1 MTRVTGV
8 SEGQRGQQAARSLAV
23 GEDQSRMSTQPGG
36 SHPAGVSLRL
46 KPCSGL
52 DPLPTSLKPL
62 LLWGQGGLQHYLE
75 PTEAGM
81 EVVEGQD
88 TVVDCQEAEEPG
100 GTDQEKEQKGATK
113 GPAMGTR
120 KDTGG
125 LSRLTQGSCKGHRRM
140 HWGHTGD
147 REGKK
152 FTKEHGGLRRTLG
165 QMRGHRKNQVLREP

>member
-1 MTRVTGV
+1 MTGV
-8 SEGQRGQQAARSLAV
+8 IEGQHGQKAARSLAV
-23 GEDQSRMSTQPGG
+23 GDGRSRMSTQPGV
-36 SHPAGVSLRL
+36 SHPAGVSPRL

-62 LLWGQGGLQHYLE
+62 LLQVQGGLQHYLK
-75 PTEAGM
+75 PTEASM

-88 TVVDCQEAEEPG
+88 TVVNRQEAEEPG

-125 LSRLTQGSCKGHRRM
+125 HSRVTQGSCKGHRRM

-147 REGKK
+147 MEGKK

-165 QMRGHRKNQVLREP
+165 EMRGHRKNQVLREP